1 MNRRAWSAAP
11 DSSLFRRLRDPGA
24 PGQLGSAARKSPVTP
39 SWPLVGVRLPPFW
52 DRQCRAARSGL
63 SRVLQIGCRLRAR
76 EVLMH
81 WKVAHVRCTRGTDSS
96 HRGSDAFVGEA
107 VEVLA

>member
-1 MNRRAWSAAP
+1 
-11 DSSLFRRLRDPGA
+11 
-24 PGQLGSAARKSPVTP
+24 
-39 SWPLVGVRLPPFW
+39 
-52 DRQCRAARSGL
+52 
-63 SRVLQIGCRLRAR
+63 
-76 EVLMH
+76 MH